1 MSITDKLRENVE
13 TSEFFL
19 KIAAV
24 GTIVALFA
32 GGYIAHKLYDKFKTR
47 NYFHKENINK
57 YQQNLLRE

>member
-24 GTIVALFA
+24 GTIVTLFT
-32 GGYIAHKLYDKFKTR
+32 GGYIAHKLYDKFKT
-47 NYFHKENINK
+47 KQEQKQDIK
-57 YQQNLLRE
+57 YHQDYQK